1 MARIY
6 ANRIWAEDYDYNSTN
21 KAYLKLKDKVTA
33 CMIEDVEKGKH
44 TEEEFEEITG
54 LVYADVVAK

>member
-6 ANRIWAEDYDYNSTN
+6 ANCIWRGDYDYNSTN

-33 CMIEDVEKGKH
+33 CMIEDVQKGKH
-44 TEEEFEEITG
+44 TEEEFEAITG
-54 LVYADVVAK
+54 LVYAEVIAG